1 MRLGQ
6 EINWVMERG
15 DRMKNDSVLMKMMAN
30 KMAINLDMLVAFVVT
45 WILHVPL
52 DPNRDC

>member
-15 DRMKNDSVLMKMMAN
+15 DRMKNNSVLMKMMAN
-30 KMAINLDMLVAFVVT
+30 KMAVNLDMLVAFVVT

-52 DPNRDC
+52 DLNRDC

>member
-30 KMAINLDMLVAFVVT
+30 KMAVNLDMLVAFVVT
-45 WILHVPL
+45 RILHVPL